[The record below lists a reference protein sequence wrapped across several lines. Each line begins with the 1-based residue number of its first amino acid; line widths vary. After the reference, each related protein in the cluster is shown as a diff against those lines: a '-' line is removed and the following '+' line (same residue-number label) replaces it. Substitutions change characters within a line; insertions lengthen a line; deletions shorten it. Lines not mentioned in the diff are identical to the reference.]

1 MQDHTPDTWPTQ
13 VGQRISIVGCS
24 GSGKTHLARRL
35 ATRLGCPHI
44 ELDAIFHQPGWQPLP
59 RAEFRARVEA
69 ALQAPRW
76 IVEGAY
82 STVRPLTL
90 SRADTV
96 IWLDLPRP
104 VVMRQVIARTLGR
117 LLLRKTLW
125 NGNRERLRNL
135 LSLDPERSIILW
147 TWTRHAVYRARFAAE
162 QRDPANDG
170 VRFIRLGS
178 RAELDAWLDSLPG

>member
-1 MQDHTPDTWPTQ
+1 MQDHTPDNWPTH

-24 GSGKTHLARRL
+24 GAGKTRL
-35 ATRLGCPHI
+35 AQH
-44 ELDAIFHQPGWQPLP
+44 LP
-59 RAEFRARVEA
+59 RAEFRERVET

-82 STVRPLTL
+82 SAVRPLTL

-104 VVMRQVIARTLGR
+104 VVMRQIITRTLGR
-117 LLLRKTLW
+117 LLLRKALW
-125 NGNRERLRNL
+125 NGNRESLRNL

-147 TWTRHAVYRARFAAE
+147 AWTRHALYRERFAAE
-162 QRDPANDG
+162 RTDPANAG
-170 VRFIRLGS
+170 IRFIRFGS
-178 RAELDAWLDSLPG
+178 RAELDAWLDQLPG